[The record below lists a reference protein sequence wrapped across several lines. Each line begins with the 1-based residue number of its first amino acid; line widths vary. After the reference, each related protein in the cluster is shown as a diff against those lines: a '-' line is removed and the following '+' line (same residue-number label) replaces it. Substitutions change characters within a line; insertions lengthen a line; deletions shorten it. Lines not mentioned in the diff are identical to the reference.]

1 MGSIGF
7 QQVLAGSP
15 LDVHR
20 KGEKCLPVEQG
31 PGSCPGAGPGRVGAG
46 IRGLI
51 WIVVWL
57 GKVAASL
64 ITLMQQTFAPHSCW
78 SDRAVV

>member
-1 MGSIGF
+1 M
-7 QQVLAGSP
+7 VAGSP

-20 KGEKCLPVEQG
+20 KVEKCFPAGQG
-31 PGSCPGAGPGRVGAG
+31 TGTCPRAGPGRVGAG

-64 ITLMQQTFAPHSCW
+64 ITLMQQSIASHSCW